1 MRRREFITLLGGVAV
16 AWPPAAR
23 GERPERMRRI
33 GVLVAISESDPE
45 ARRWAAAFQQG
56 LEKLGWIDGR
66 SARIDYRWGMNDM
79 ERARTGAAEILGLAP
94 DVIVANASP
103 SVAALHQATKAI
115 PIVFVLVSDPI
126 AQGFVQ
132 TLPRPGGNITG
143 FANLE
148 PTLGPKWL
156 EMLKE
161 IVPGV
166 ARAAIMFNPDNSG
179 SAFVA
184 RSTAA
189 AAPKLAVEAVMA
201 PVRQP
206 AEIDTA
212 ITKLGREAGSGLIV
226 PPDGFTI
233 THRKL
238 IVELTARHR
247 VPAIYSRRFFVQDGG
262 LISYGNDVP
271 GQFRRAARY
280 VDRILRGE
288 KPGDLPVQLPA
299 ETELVINLATAKVLG
314 LDIPPTLLARADEVI
329 E

>member
-1 MRRREFITLLGGVAV
+1 
-16 AWPPAAR
+16 
-23 GERPERMRRI
+23 
-33 GVLVAISESDPE
+33 
-45 ARRWAAAFQQG
+45 
-56 LEKLGWIDGR
+56 
-66 SARIDYRWGMNDM
+66 MNDM

-103 SVAALHQATKAI
+103 SVAALQQATKAI
-115 PIVFVLVSDPI
+115 PIVFVLVSEPI

-132 TLPRPGGNITG
+132 ILPRPGGNITG

-184 RSTAA
+184 RLTAA

-212 ITKLGREAGSGLIV
+212 MKGW
-226 PPDGFTI
+226 
-233 THRKL
+233 
-238 IVELTARHR
+238 
-247 VPAIYSRRFFVQDGG
+247 
-262 LISYGNDVP
+262 
-271 GQFRRAARY
+271 
-280 VDRILRGE
+280 
-288 KPGDLPVQLPA
+288 A
-299 ETELVINLATAKVLG
+299 ERQVAV
-314 LDIPPTLLARADEVI
+314 
-329 E
+329 